1 MKFFTKLI
9 LISLS
14 ILLFTACSNETEKN
28 RTLTISAAVSLKD
41 AMEEIRNDYKRMHP
55 ELTID
60 FNFGGSGSLQQQ
72 ISNGAPVD
80 LFFSAAEDKFGTL
93 VKEGHILVEDHMDL
107 LSNELVLV
115 VPKGET
121 TVQNFNDLLKDE
133 IQQISIGT
141 PETVPAGKYAKE
153 SFEQM
158 GLWDGLQN
166 KMVYAKDVRQVL
178 SYVETKNVEAGIVYQ
193 TDALS
198 SDQVEIIAT
207 ADSATHTPIIYPV
220 GIVQESK
227 QYDAAKDFY
236 SYLQTDEAKEV
247 FMKYGF
253 ITQ

>member
-1 MKFFTKLI
+1 M
-9 LISLS
+9 
-14 ILLFTACSNETEKN
+14 
-28 RTLTISAAVSLKD
+28 
-41 AMEEIRNDYKRMHP
+41 
-55 ELTID
+55 TID

-80 LFFSAAEDKFGTL
+80 LFFSAAEDQFDRL
-93 VKEGHILVEDHMDL
+93 VKDGHILAEDRMDL
-107 LSNELVLV
+107 LGNELVLV

-121 TVQNFNDLLKDE
+121 TLQNFNDLLKDE

-207 ADSATHTPIIYPV
+207 ADPSSHTPIIYPV
-220 GIVQESK
+220 GVIQESK